1 MKFYETLNLIVGG
14 SLILG
19 IEFEVL
25 HKTPHIEISDYFNV
39 EENIM
44 FVVSGFVETT
54 IVRGVVLP
62 NLLNPN
68 FTNSFTMLNPINSK
82 N

>member
-1 MKFYETLNLIVGG
+1 MKFYETLNLIAGG

-19 IEFEVL
+19 IESEAL
-25 HKTPHIEISDYFNV
+25 HKIPHLEISNYFNA
-39 EENIM
+39 EDNIM

-68 FTNSFTMLNPINSK
+68 FFNSFTIFN
-82 N
+82 

>member
-1 MKFYETLNLIVGG
+1 MLETLNLIAGG
-14 SLILG
+14 GLILG
-19 IEFEVL
+19 IESEVL
-25 HKTPHIEISDYFNV
+25 HRAPHIEISDYSNA

-54 IVRGVVLP
+54 IVKGVVLP

-68 FTNSFTMLNPINSK
+68 FNNSFAIFSTVNS
-82 N
+82 NN